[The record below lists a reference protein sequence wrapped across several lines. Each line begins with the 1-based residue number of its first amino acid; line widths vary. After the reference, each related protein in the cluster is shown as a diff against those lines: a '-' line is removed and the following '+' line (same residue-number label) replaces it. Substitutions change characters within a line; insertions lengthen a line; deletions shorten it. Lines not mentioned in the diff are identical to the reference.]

1 MSNKRVQELRP
12 MMNCDQVKLL
22 LSDYIDGVLEPRL
35 KEEVDNHLESD
46 PDCKKVFEQAT
57 IIHRQITSLQQVK
70 PSPEFDIHLRNRIIG
85 LNKSDEKQHVI
96 NKKGLSLAFSGT
108 VLVAALY
115 LFIFTDV
122 GTQQNMNE
130 GLMPSS
136 TIGSSP
142 ASFNADNTEKNIEPA
157 QNIIA
162 DSLNKLPEKV
172 DEDKIHLTG
181 QGK

>member
-1 MSNKRVQELRP
+1 MYNKRVQELTP
-12 MMNCDQVKLL
+12 MMNCDQAKSL
-22 LSDYIDGVLEPRL
+22 LSDYIDGLLEPRL
-35 KEEVDNHLESD
+35 KDEVDAHLEDD
-46 PDCKKVFEQAT
+46 PQCKEVFEQA
-57 IIHRQITSLQQVK
+57 ILLHKQMVSLPQLK
-70 PSPEFDIHLRNRIIG
+70 PSQDFDIKLRNRIIG

-130 GLMPSS
+130 GIMPSS
-136 TIGSSP
+136 TIGTSP
-142 ASFNADNTEKNIEPA
+142 ASLNADNTEKDLEPDK
-157 QNIIA
+157 NTIA

-172 DEDKIHLTG
+172 DNEKIHLTG
-181 QGK
+181 DNE

>member
-1 MSNKRVQELRP
+1 

-35 KEEVDNHLESD
+35 KEELDNHLESD

-57 IIHRQITSLQQVK
+57 IIYRQITSLPPVK
-70 PSPEFDIHLRNRIIG
+70 PSQEFDIHLRNRIIG

-96 NKKGLSLAFSGT
+96 NKKGLSLVFSGT

-122 GTQQNMNE
+122 GTQQKMNE
-130 GLMPSS
+130 GIMPSS
-136 TIGSSP
+136 TIGSNPS
-142 ASFNADNTEKNIEPA
+142 SFNVDNTEKNIEPDK
-157 QNIIA
+157 NTVA

-172 DEDKIHLTG
+172 ENDKIHLTG
-181 QGK
+181 KEE